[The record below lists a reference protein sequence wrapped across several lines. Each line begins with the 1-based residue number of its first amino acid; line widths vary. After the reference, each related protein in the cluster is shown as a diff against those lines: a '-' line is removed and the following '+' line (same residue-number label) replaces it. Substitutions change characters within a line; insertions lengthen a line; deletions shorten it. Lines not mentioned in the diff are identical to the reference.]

1 MIAAL
6 PNILVKISTRISMSR
21 KVTLSVSG
29 RGGDSD
35 APTVED
41 FLDQVRDYFEV
52 LSQVEIA
59 LAEDGQ
65 SAIEWR
71 VTGASKK
78 SPLSIE
84 AEAFPRQYAVNVD
97 RRSSIVVESASVGLA
112 QLQRTA
118 KRPAYFN
125 DKALMA
131 AQRIFER
138 VTNGLDLTRFEHGPG
153 LATIEFT
160 TSSARTSAGHIRD
173 VLAPKGRP
181 YKELGSVEG
190 HFRGIDRD
198 RGRPIFWIKHR
209 LTGDEVKC
217 FVSGEAEREISITE
231 IGEVWKNRRLQV
243 LGTIHFR
250 APGRISQI
258 DATQVRFL
266 RERNELPSVDD
277 IVDTE
282 FTGGLKSEEF
292 ISRQRNGK

>member
-1 MIAAL
+1 
-6 PNILVKISTRISMSR
+6 MSK

-29 RGGDSD
+29 RGSDTD

-52 LSQVEIA
+52 LSQVEET

-71 VTGASKK
+71 VTGASKN

-97 RRSSIVVESASVGLA
+97 RRTELVIDHVAAGLR
-112 QLQRTA
+112 QLQQA
-118 KRPAYFN
+118 AQRPAYFN
-125 DKALMA
+125 DKALTA

-138 VTNGLDLTRFEHGPG
+138 VTNGLDLTRFEHGG
-153 LATIEFT
+153 GQQIIELN
-160 TSSARTSAGHIRD
+160 TSSARTSAGNVRE

-190 HFRGIDRD
+190 QFRGIDRD
-198 RGRPIFWIKHR
+198 RGRPVFWIKHR

-217 FVSGEAEREISITE
+217 FVSGEAEHEISIRE

-243 LGTIHFR
+243 HGTIHFK
-250 APGRISQI
+250 AAGRISQI
-258 DATQVRFL
+258 DVTQVRFL
-266 RERNELPSVDD
+266 RDRNELPGIDD
-277 IVDTE
+277 ITDPD
-282 FTGGLKSEEF
+282 FTGGLKSEDYL
-292 ISRQRNGK
+292 SRLRDGE